1 MKTAYMYLDLREK
14 PYFKNLLVIEMLLS
28 QGGLQIPGQSGLCI
42 ETLASRGCFNPPYGS
57 AYNPWGQEEFKVS
70 VSYLK
75 PAQKQ
80 NCWVC
85 WHTPVIP
92 VLGKLK

>member
-1 MKTAYMYLDLREK
+1 MRSWL
-14 PYFKNLLVIEMLLS
+14 
-28 QGGLQIPGQSGLCI
+28 PGVV
-42 ETLASRGCFNPPYGS
+42 GS

-80 NCWVC
+80 NCCCVW
-85 WHTPVIP
+85 WRAPVIP
-92 VLGKLK
+92 VLGRLKNKSRSLRPAGATRDPDHSPTHKERRVGRKILVTFLKLLK